1 MPDVNY
7 MKQLAEQFE
16 KGELKILG
24 DEEHFEFACDQCG
37 KCCRNRSDIILNP
50 LDIFH
55 LTLAT
60 GKTCKEVVDKYGEC
74 YLGPSSHLPLV
85 RLRYREELDG
95 QTTCYFLGRRDGK
108 FFCRVHEHKPGVCR
122 TYPLGKITAAAKDGG
137 DPLLAPSFFLQEEDG
152 TYCAGLKRAHA
163 EHINQKVIDWVGG
176 PERKRVSNIYGDIFS
191 EFTKAYGKLF
201 DKHKRF
207 KRMDKVSQSVLVGAL
222 GKMLYLE
229 YDDCKTDDEFLER
242 FRFMMELAKEM
253 CQQVQQD
260 PKYIIKLMQKA
271 G

>member
-55 LTLAT
+55 LKLAT

-163 EHINQKVIDWVGG
+163 EHV
-176 PERKRVSNIYGDIFS
+176 KRSLIGWADRSARESAISMGISSRNLPRLTVNSSIS
-191 EFTKAYGKLF
+191 T
-201 DKHKRF
+201 
-207 KRMDKVSQSVLVGAL
+207 SVLNGWTR
-222 GKMLYLE
+222 YLNPSLWGRLVR
-229 YDDCKTDDEFLER
+229 CCIWNMTTAR
-242 FRFMMELAKEM
+242 PMMSFWSDSGL
-253 CQQVQQD
+253 
-260 PKYIIKLMQKA
+260 
-271 G
+271 